1 MAKKRE
7 NKNAEQLELFNY
19 EEEGDLQDEL
29 DEDYLEPENDD
40 EDEDLGFGFSP
51 SSRDITIGR
60 ELLTLKLLREAILTQ
75 NPNDE
80 IMADFANEVLPNLL
94 RVAIGVTAKG
104 GKWIDEKEQE
114 LAEQGETLDRRNAGD
129 QSLNTHLLNGLFPAN
144 LIQQCLEKLNTT
156 VKRVIHETERRLLIA
171 SFILHDFEK
180 FDYDRFPEM
189 PQKYKDAQKDK
200 TQKIRDLSILEHRE
214 IIDVIIR

>member
-1 MAKKRE
+1 MGDFNMTKKRE
-7 NKNAEQLELFNY
+7 NKNAEQLELFSSS
-19 EEEGDLQDEL
+19 EETDLQEEL
-29 DEDYLEPENDD
+29 DEDYLELENNDD
-40 EDEDLGFGFSP
+40 DLGFGFGTT
-51 SSRDITIGR
+51 SRDITIER
-60 ELLTLKLLREAILTQ
+60 ELLTLKILREAILTQ

-144 LIQQCLEKLNTT
+144 LIQQRLEKLNTT

-189 PQKYKDAQKDK
+189 PQKYKDAQKD
-200 TQKIRDLSILEHRE
+200 IYASF
-214 IIDVIIR
+214 